1 MLLNQLQQLL
11 GDLRTRVLRRNIEYQ
26 VGGCAVKRITLLI
39 ELLQLGKWIV
49 YLKEG
54 TVFIARNAPV

>member
-1 MLLNQLQQLL
+1 MLLDKVQQLL
-11 GDLRTRVLRRNIEYQ
+11 GNLRTGVLCWNVEYKVGSLAVERV
-26 VGGCAVKRITLLI
+26 ALLI